1 MVVWFRNCSSGF
13 RIGVNSKSAPTVF
26 GVQNPG
32 RSPSGTKIAP
42 NRRCGFAAVLAMAV
56 NAGSIYSSNGNAR
69 VTPMPR
75 RNVRRGNDILVMNMV
90 ASSLL
95 LVRLLPDV
103 APGPA
108 RAERWLTLTRP
119 SASSGREGRIL
130 DVLSHLGTLLKR
142 RAVHDAQN
150 QR

>member
-1 MVVWFRNCSSGF
+1 MVVWVRNCSSGF

-42 NRRCGFAAVLAMAV
+42 NRRCGFAAVLARAV
-56 NAGSIYSSNGNAR
+56 KAGTMESSNGSAR

-75 RNVRRGNDILVMNMV
+75 RKVRRGNDILVMNMV
-90 ASSLL
+90 ASSLFF
-95 LVRLLPDV
+95 
-103 APGPA
+103 
-108 RAERWLTLTRP
+108 WLTGP
-119 SASSGREGRIL
+119 SASGGPESRIL
-130 DVLSHLGTLLKR
+130 DVLSHLGALLKR
-142 RAVHDAQN
+142 RAVHDAQH

>member
-1 MVVWFRNCSSGF
+1 MVVWLLNGSSGF

-42 NRRCGFAAVLAMAV
+42 NRRCGFAAVLAIAV
-56 NAGSIYSSNGNAR
+56 KAGTIDSSNGSAR

-75 RNVRRGNDILVMNMV
+75 RKVRRGNDILVMNMV

-95 LVRLLPDV
+95 SWSGYRRTLRLVRLPPDV
-103 APGPA
+103 AFVDGGPQ
-108 RAERWLTLTRP
+108 RA
-119 SASSGREGRIL
+119 A
-130 DVLSHLGTLLKR
+130 VL
-142 RAVHDAQN
+142 RAGFS
-150 QR
+150 